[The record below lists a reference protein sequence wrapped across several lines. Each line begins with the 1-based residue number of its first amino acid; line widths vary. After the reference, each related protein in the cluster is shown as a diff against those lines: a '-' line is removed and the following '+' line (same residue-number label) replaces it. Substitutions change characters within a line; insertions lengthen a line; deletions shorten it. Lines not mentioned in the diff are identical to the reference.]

1 MLEAPCKIRL
11 MIEPRLCCNL
21 LHRFPGGQQWSSF
34 PQSLRS
40 HPFPWGLAELFEKVP
55 PKLPL
60 TDTALFRQLADTKM
74 CVGRHL
80 VPVMDMIQPAC
91 HTDSFDVPRT
101 YLLYGD
107 FRQIFQRIF
116 SVLLQFTPG
125 QNYAARSAVFA
136 GTSLNLKI

>member
-1 MLEAPCKIRL
+1 MFEAPCKIRL
-11 MIEPRLCCNL
+11 MIKPRLRCNL
-21 LHRFPGGQQWSSF
+21 LHRFPGRQQRPNFSH
-34 PQSLRS
+34 SLRG
-40 HPFPWGLAELFEKVP
+40 HPFPWRLAELFEKVP

-60 TDTALFRQLADTKM
+60 TDTALLRQLADTKM

-107 FRQIFQRIF
+107 FRQI
-116 SVLLQFTPG
+116 
-125 QNYAARSAVFA
+125 
-136 GTSLNLKI
+136 